1 MAGRFFIV
9 LDEGPCVLSD
19 QLVAAAG
26 TRGLGCALVVSA
38 IVDPLELPQ
47 LGPGD
52 LLYRIGV
59 SDRAAVAEQLLCGPG
74 VATFYQDDL
83 GPHRLIDTQC
93 LFLSRHDIPVPAAVY
108 SLPRNEAE
116 LRAAVDSVGGL
127 PVILKQPG
135 HSLGVGVMRLDSWTA
150 LHSVVD
156 MLRASVGDQVVLMAA
171 IEPAVHWRIIVVAGA
186 CVAAYRNPARPDDF
200 RTYVVEEREYFEQP
214 APPDAVD
221 AALRG
226 TEALGLTCG
235 GVDVLVHDSGAVYVL
250 EVNFP
255 FYFAHPMQA
264 AKVDV
269 AAAMV
274 DALLS
279 APCDSTPRDESSST
293 AAGVPSDSTRG
304 DETSSSA
311 ADEPSTESLS

>member
-1 MAGRFFIV
+1 MAGHLFIV
-9 LDEGPCVLSD
+9 LDEGPCVLSE

-26 TRGLGCALVVSA
+26 ARGLACALIVAA

-52 LLYRIGV
+52 LLYRVGV
-59 SDRAAVAEQLLCGPG
+59 SDRATVAEQLLCGPG
-74 VATFYQDDL
+74 VATFYRDAL

-93 LFLSRHDIPVPAAVY
+93 LFLSRHDVPVPAALY

-135 HSLGVGVMRLDSWTA
+135 HSLGVGVMRLDSWSA

-171 IEPAVHWRIIVVAGA
+171 IEPAVHWRIIVVAGTCA
-186 CVAAYRNPARPDDF
+186 AAYRNPYRPDDF
-200 RTYVVEEREYFEQP
+200 RTYVVEEPDYFDRP
-214 APPDAVD
+214 APPAAID
-221 AALRG
+221 AALRA

-235 GVDVLVHDSGAVYVL
+235 GVDVLVHDSGSVYVL

-264 AKVDV
+264 ANIDV

-279 APCDSTPRDESSST
+279 APSGSTRRDEPSST
-293 AAGVPSDSTRG
+293 AAGVLSDSTRG
-304 DETSSSA
+304 DEISSSA
-311 ADEPSTESLS
+311 ADEP

>member
-1 MAGRFFIV
+1 MAGQFFIV
-9 LDEGPCVLSD
+9 LDEGPCVLSE

-26 TRGLGCALVVSA
+26 ARGLGCAVVVSA
-38 IVDPLELPQ
+38 IVDPLQLPQ

-59 SDRAAVAEQLLCGPG
+59 SDRATVAEQLLCGPG
-74 VATFYQDDL
+74 VATLYQDAL

-93 LFLSRHDIPVPAAVY
+93 LFLSRHGVPVPAALY

-116 LRAAVDSVGGL
+116 LRAAVDSLGGL
-127 PVILKQPG
+127 PIILKQPG
-135 HSLGVGVMRLDSWTA
+135 HSLGVGVMRLDTWTS

-171 IEPAVHWRIIVVAGA
+171 IEPAVHWRIIVVGGVCA
-186 CVAAYRNPARPDDF
+186 AAYRNPLRPDDF
-200 RTYVVEEREYFEQP
+200 RTYVVEEPEYFENP
-214 APPDAVD
+214 APPAAVD
-221 AALRG
+221 AAVRA
-226 TEALGLTCG
+226 TAVLGLTCG
-235 GVDVLVHDSGAVYVL
+235 GVDVLVHESGAVYVL

-264 AKVDV
+264 ANVDV

-274 DALLS
+274 DALLN
-279 APCDSTPRDESSST
+279 AT
-293 AAGVPSDSTRG
+293 SDSIP
-304 DETSSSA
+304 DDVSS
-311 ADEPSTESLS
+311 

>member
-1 MAGRFFIV
+1 MVDYAAPPMAGQFFIV

-26 TRGLGCALVVSA
+26 ARGLACALVVSA
-38 IVDPLELPQ
+38 LVDPLELPQ

-59 SDRAAVAEQLLCGPG
+59 SDRATVAEQLLCGPG
-74 VATFYQDDL
+74 VGTFYQDAT

-93 LFLSRHDIPVPAAVY
+93 LFLSRHDVPVPAAVY

-116 LRAAVDSVGGL
+116 LRAAVDTVGGL

-135 HSLGVGVMRLDSWTA
+135 HSLGVGVMRLESWSA

-186 CVAAYRNPARPDDF
+186 CAAAYRNPLRPDDF
-200 RTYVVEEREYFEQP
+200 RTHVIEEPEYFERP
-214 APPDAVD
+214 APPAAVD
-221 AALRG
+221 AALRA

-235 GVDVLVHDSGAVYVL
+235 GVDVLVHESGAVYVL

-255 FYFAHPMQA
+255 FYFAHPKRA
-264 AKVDV
+264 ANIDV

-279 APCDSTPRDESSST
+279 APSGSTPDDGT
-293 AAGVPSDSTRG
+293 FVAAPG
-304 DETSSSA
+304 
-311 ADEPSTESLS
+311 EP